1 MGKPRKKKTDSRGT
15 EKKQQ
20 KILER
25 KLELWEQMER
35 ATLSSVEAGSREVE
49 QDKEDEDRDDVAEGD
64 EEEAGRD
71 TGVDEEE
78 EEEDEEE
85 LGAPFPVGMWDLMHC
100 DPKVKLHSTDFK
112 VIPLYSEV
120 QWSETVQVGF
130 SDGAEAGPEVG
141 GGLPVPGG

>member
-64 EEEAGRD
+64 EEEAGGD

-78 EEEDEEE
+78 EEEEE

-100 DPKVKLHSTDFK
+100 DPKVKLHCTDFE

-120 QWSETVQVGF
+120 QWSETVPVGF

>member
-64 EEEAGRD
+64 EEEAGGD
-71 TGVDEEE
+71 TGVDAEEE
-78 EEEDEEE
+78 EEE

-100 DPKVKLHSTDFK
+100 DPKVKLHYTDFK

>member
-64 EEEAGRD
+64 EEEAGGD
-71 TGVDEEE
+71 TGVDAEEE
-78 EEEDEEE
+78 EEE

-100 DPKVKLHSTDFK
+100 DPKVKLHCTDFE

-120 QWSETVQVGF
+120 QWSETVPVGF

-141 GGLPVPGG
+141 GCLPVPGG

>member
-64 EEEAGRD
+64 EEEAGGD

-78 EEEDEEE
+78 EEEEEE
-85 LGAPFPVGMWDLMHC
+85 ESGAPFPVGMWDLMHC
-100 DPKVKLHSTDFK
+100 DPKVKLQCNELGNPTLFRGA
-112 VIPLYSEV
+112 V
-120 QWSETVQVGF
+120 VG
-130 SDGAEAGPEVG
+130 DC
-141 GGLPVPGG
+141 PGWV

>member
-64 EEEAGRD
+64 EEEAGGD

-78 EEEDEEE
+78 EEEEEE

-100 DPKVKLHSTDFK
+100 DPKVKLHCTDFE

-120 QWSETVQVGF
+120 QWSETVPVGF

-141 GGLPVPGG
+141 GGLPVPRG

>member
-1 MGKPRKKKTDSRGT
+1 M
-15 EKKQQ
+15 
-20 KILER
+20 
-25 KLELWEQMER
+25 
-35 ATLSSVEAGSREVE
+35 
-49 QDKEDEDRDDVAEGD
+49 
-64 EEEAGRD
+64 
-71 TGVDEEE
+71 DEEE
-78 EEEDEEE
+78 EEEEE